1 MSGFEFPRSSRLL
14 NAGDYRTVFNGAQL
28 KVSDRHL
35 LILAT
40 PNQLSHSR
48 VGLVIAKKNVRLA
61 VQRNRVKR
69 IIRESFRLQDAGFPN
84 LDIVVLARKGMG
96 DLDNP
101 DLRRLIEQSWQRLSK
116 YARKQL
122 KPQQAASGSNRG

>member
-1 MSGFEFPRSSRLL
+1 MTGFEFPRSSRLL
-14 NAGDYRTVFNGAQL
+14 NAGDYRAVFNGAQL
-28 KVSDRHL
+28 KVSDRNL

-40 PNQLSHSR
+40 PNQLPYPR

-69 IIRESFRLQDAGFPN
+69 IIRESFRLQHSSLPN

-96 DLDNP
+96 DLDNSA
-101 DLRRLIEQSWQRLSK
+101 LRKLIEQSWLRLSK
-116 YARKQL
+116 YALQQL
-122 KPQQAASGSNRG
+122 KSQPARNG

>member
-1 MSGFEFPRSSRLL
+1 MTGFEFPRSSRLL
-14 NAGDYRTVFNGAQL
+14 NAGDYRAVFNGAQL
-28 KVSDRHL
+28 KVSDRNL

-40 PNQLSHSR
+40 PSQLSHPR

-69 IIRESFRLQDAGFPN
+69 IIRESFRLQNSELPN
-84 LDIVVLARKGMG
+84 LDIVVLARRGLG

-101 DLRRLIEQSWQRLSK
+101 ALQRLIEHSWQRLSK
-116 YARKQL
+116 YALKQL
-122 KPQQAASGSNRG
+122 KLQPTGRD

>member
-1 MSGFEFPRSSRLL
+1 MTGFEFPRRSRLL

-40 PNQLSHSR
+40 PNSLPHPR

-69 IIRESFRLQDAGFPN
+69 IIRESFRHQGEVLPN
-84 LDIVVLARKGMG
+84 LDIVVMARRGLG
-96 DLDNP
+96 DLDNAALHQLV
-101 DLRRLIEQSWQRLSK
+101 DHSWKRLRK
-116 YARKQL
+116 YAHRHL
-122 KPQQAASGSNRG
+122 KPKPKGN